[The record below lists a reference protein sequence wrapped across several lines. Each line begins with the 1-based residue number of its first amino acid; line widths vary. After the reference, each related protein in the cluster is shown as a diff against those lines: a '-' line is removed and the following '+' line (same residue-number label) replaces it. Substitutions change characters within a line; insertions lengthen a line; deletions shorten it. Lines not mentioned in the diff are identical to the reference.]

1 MPPAASSARPR
12 IGMPAGVWAL
22 GFVSLFMDISS
33 EMIHA
38 LLPVFL
44 VSLGASVAAVGL
56 LEGTAEAIA
65 QVTKVFSGTLS
76 DRLGKR
82 KLLTVAG
89 YGLAALTKPLFAL
102 APSPGW
108 VFAAR
113 GLDRVGKGLR
123 GAPRDAL
130 IADLTPEGTR
140 GAAFGLRQALDTVG
154 AFAGPLLAIALMAAT
169 ADSFRTV
176 FWIAVIPAAVSVAVL
191 LLFVREPPR
200 AQTHRA
206 AERPRLAALVG
217 TLGSRFWWLVLVA
230 ALFTLARFS
239 EAFLILKAA
248 DVGLSVT
255 YVPAV
260 LVVMNVAYA
269 LSAYPAG
276 WLSDRVNRWGVFA
289 VGAALLIA
297 PISCSRSARPSRSSV
312 PAWRCGAFTWAS
324 RKVARG
330 ARRRHR
336 ERRAARHCIRRVQ
349 PRDGARAAR
358 GQRARRRAVGSRRT
372 RAHVSHGR
380 GADRRGR
387 RGRDRVVRD
396 EENRRPRRLELAR
409 LTRVSTA
416 AARIAILRAP
426 FEEPRRCFAA
436 FVSIPCRAC
445 GPTPSTLYPRSLPP
459 RRSSRAAPTPSAAR
473 ASNRRRAPRTRRLRA
488 ASRAPICCGC
498 AIRRACCRR
507 PPSTRRST
515 CASPNIAS
523 ACRRSPAAARN
534 AS

>member
-1 MPPAASSARPR
+1 MQHVARPPR
-12 IGMPAGVWAL
+12 ATALPRGVWAL
-22 GFVSLFMDISS
+22 GFVSLFMDVSS

-82 KLLTVAG
+82 KSLTVVG

-130 IADLTPEGTR
+130 VADLTPQETR

-176 FWIAVIPAAVSVAVL
+176 FWIAVIPAGVSVAVL
-191 LLFVREPPR
+191 VLFVREPAR
-200 AQTHRA
+200 EQTHRA

-248 DVGLSVT
+248 DVGLGAT

-289 VGAALLIA
+289 AGAALLIA
-297 PISCSRSARPSRSSV
+297 ADLVLALGASIAVIGAGVALWGLHMGFTQGLLAALVADTASAAQRGTAFGVFNLVTGLALLVASV
-312 PAWRCGAFTWAS
+312 LAGVLWDRGGPALTFLTGAALTAAAGV
-324 RKVARG
+324 VAI
-330 ARRRHR
+330 ALYSLKK
-336 ERRAARHCIRRVQ
+336 I
-349 PRDGARAAR
+349 D
-358 GQRARRRAVGSRRT
+358 
-372 RAHVSHGR
+372 GR
-380 GADRRGR
+380 GAATTRG
-387 RGRDRVVRD
+387 
-396 EENRRPRRLELAR
+396 
-409 LTRVSTA
+409 
-416 AARIAILRAP
+416 
-426 FEEPRRCFAA
+426 
-436 FVSIPCRAC
+436 
-445 GPTPSTLYPRSLPP
+445 
-459 RRSSRAAPTPSAAR
+459 
-473 ASNRRRAPRTRRLRA
+473 
-488 ASRAPICCGC
+488 
-498 AIRRACCRR
+498 
-507 PPSTRRST
+507 
-515 CASPNIAS
+515 
-523 ACRRSPAAARN
+523 
-534 AS
+534 

>member
-1 MPPAASSARPR
+1 MPPAASSARLR
-12 IGMPAGVWAL
+12 IGLPAGVWAL
-22 GFVSLFMDISS
+22 GFVSLFMDVSS

-82 KLLTVAG
+82 KLLTVVG

-130 IADLTPEGTR
+130 IADLTPQETR

-191 LLFVREPPR
+191 VLFVREPTR
-200 AQTHRA
+200 EQAHRA
-206 AERPRLAALVG
+206 AERPRVAALVG

-230 ALFTLARFS
+230 TLFTLARFS

-248 DVGLSVT
+248 DVGLRSA

-297 PISCSRSARPSRSSV
+297 ADLVLALGASIAVIGAGVALWGLHMGFTQGLLAALVADTASAAERGTAFGVFNLVTGLALLVASV
-312 PAWRCGAFTWAS
+312 LAGVLWDRGGPALTFLTGAALTAAAGV
-324 RKVARG
+324 VAI
-330 ARRRHR
+330 ALYSLKK
-336 ERRAARHCIRRVQ
+336 I
-349 PRDGARAAR
+349 D
-358 GQRARRRAVGSRRT
+358 
-372 RAHVSHGR
+372 GR
-380 GADRRGR
+380 GAAATRG
-387 RGRDRVVRD
+387 
-396 EENRRPRRLELAR
+396 
-409 LTRVSTA
+409 
-416 AARIAILRAP
+416 
-426 FEEPRRCFAA
+426 
-436 FVSIPCRAC
+436 
-445 GPTPSTLYPRSLPP
+445 
-459 RRSSRAAPTPSAAR
+459 
-473 ASNRRRAPRTRRLRA
+473 
-488 ASRAPICCGC
+488 
-498 AIRRACCRR
+498 
-507 PPSTRRST
+507 
-515 CASPNIAS
+515 
-523 ACRRSPAAARN
+523 
-534 AS
+534 

>member
-1 MPPAASSARPR
+1 MLPAASSARPR
-12 IGMPAGVWAL
+12 TALPAGVWAL
-22 GFVSLFMDISS
+22 GFVSLFMDVSS

-82 KLLTVAG
+82 KLLTVVG

-130 IADLTPEGTR
+130 IADLTPEETR

-191 LLFVREPPR
+191 VLFVREPPR
-200 AQTHRA
+200 EQTHRA

-217 TLGSRFWWLVLVA
+217 TLGARFWWLVLVA

-248 DVGLSVT
+248 DVGLGVA

-297 PISCSRSARPSRSSV
+297 ADLVLALGASVAVIGAGVALWGLHMGFTQGLLAALVADTASAAQRGTAFGVFNLVTGLALLVASV
-312 PAWRCGAFTWAS
+312 LAGVLWDRGGPALTFLTGAALTAAAS
-324 RKVARG
+324 VVAI
-330 ARRRHR
+330 ALYSLKK
-336 ERRAARHCIRRVQ
+336 I
-349 PRDGARAAR
+349 D
-358 GQRARRRAVGSRRT
+358 
-372 RAHVSHGR
+372 GR
-380 GADRRGR
+380 GAVATRG
-387 RGRDRVVRD
+387 
-396 EENRRPRRLELAR
+396 
-409 LTRVSTA
+409 
-416 AARIAILRAP
+416 
-426 FEEPRRCFAA
+426 
-436 FVSIPCRAC
+436 
-445 GPTPSTLYPRSLPP
+445 
-459 RRSSRAAPTPSAAR
+459 
-473 ASNRRRAPRTRRLRA
+473 
-488 ASRAPICCGC
+488 
-498 AIRRACCRR
+498 
-507 PPSTRRST
+507 
-515 CASPNIAS
+515 
-523 ACRRSPAAARN
+523 
-534 AS
+534 